1 MLRLSSVFESHEDV
15 AEALYQM
22 ALWSGGRTSSVWI
35 PQFSA
40 LKRLVREIS
49 RTPSGSRIRNLFR
62 EINLWPEEAEVSSSL
77 APRGASDLFLA
88 AQMEASALL
97 ELGYPRD
104 DGIDFIT
111 RIPCPGVGTPR
122 TRSEIRAAIH
132 HVGGDSDLM
141 MALFRSP
148 DRFHPALRVCF
159 SVWPHRLYHVPGMS
173 ADETFSLHLH
183 YPGQVVPAVLTMNR
197 ALLGYCLLV
206 AFDLVTV
213 VLQAAGSGRGTEDFE
228 SFAEAF
234 LKSTDSQ

>member
-1 MLRLSSVFESHEDV
+1 MLRLSSAFESHENV

-40 LKRLVREIS
+40 IKRLVGEIS

-111 RIPCPGVGTPR
+111 RIPCPGMSTPR

-132 HVGGDSDLM
+132 HIGGDSDLM
-141 MALFRSP
+141 IDLLRTP
-148 DRFHPALRVCF
+148 DRFHPALRACF

-183 YPGQVVPAVLTMNR
+183 YPGQLVPAVLTMNR

-206 AFDLVTV
+206 AFDLGSM
-213 VLQAAGSGRGTEDFE
+213 VLESTDIQRGTEDFE
-228 SFAEAF
+228 SFADAF

>member
-1 MLRLSSVFESHEDV
+1 MLRLSSFFESHEDV

-40 LKRLVREIS
+40 IKRLVGEIS

-62 EINLWPEEAEVSSSL
+62 EINLWPEETEVSSSL
-77 APRGASDLFLA
+77 SPRGASDFFRA
-88 AQMEASALL
+88 AQLEASALL

-104 DGIDFIT
+104 DGIDLIT
-111 RIPCPGVGTPR
+111 RMPCPGVSTSR

-132 HVGGDSDLM
+132 HIGGDSDLM
-141 MALFRSP
+141 IALLRTP

-183 YPGQVVPAVLTMNR
+183 YPGQLVPAVLTMNR
-197 ALLGYCLLV
+197 TLLGYCLLV
-206 AFDLVTV
+206 AFDLGTI
-213 VLQAAGSGRGTEDFE
+213 VLEAAGSGRGTEDFE
-228 SFAEAF
+228 SFVEAF
-234 LKSTDSQ
+234 QKSMDSQ